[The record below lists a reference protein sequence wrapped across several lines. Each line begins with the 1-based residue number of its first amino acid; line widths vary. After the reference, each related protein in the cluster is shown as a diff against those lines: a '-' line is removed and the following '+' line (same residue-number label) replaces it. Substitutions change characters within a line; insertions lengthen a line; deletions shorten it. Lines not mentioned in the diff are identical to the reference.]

1 MADPYN
7 TCMSFAPQLIPFP
20 YMTNIIT
27 DSHEVARD
35 RMGRSA
41 VFLARM
47 YKDFGFQN
55 PIGVAVD
62 EETDIALSPNGVG
75 VAWGTGTAYIIK
87 LSSPLQSFVCEN
99 RTPVTIVRV
108 DGVRL
113 DTSKGDTYNF
123 VTGATTG
130 TSYNFNITNGVIQG
144 NPYGPGLFPTSISLS
159 KER

>member
-113 DTSKGDTYNF
+113 DTSKGEIGRAVQQECRDRSRMPSS
-123 VTGATTG
+123 A
-130 TSYNFNITNGVIQG
+130 
-144 NPYGPGLFPTSISLS
+144 
-159 KER
+159 